1 MTPLN
6 HDPIGIFDS
15 GVGGLGILKKLIE
28 RLPHE
33 NIIYYAD
40 NRNAPYGTKS
50 LSEIRQIVDNV
61 VRKLVG
67 MNCKLIIVACNT
79 ATISAISHL
88 RAGFDVPLVG
98 VVPAVKVA
106 NGITR
111 NGRIGIMGT
120 RRTLE
125 DSYVDWLSRSFAPD
139 KQIVRLVCQEM
150 VGAIE
155 RSESESLNQSIV
167 QLQHRVKQADVDTVV
182 LGCTHYTLITSEL
195 IKALPGITIVDS
207 NDAIVRQ
214 AERLLRESGRL
225 NDSGASPIRRLVFSD
240 CPDALHD
247 WVDRLEIRS
256 HISEILHEAMIPL
269 GESFL
274 KDKRI
279 HILGILGAGM
289 SAIAQYL
296 ADRGAVVSGSD
307 LSDSSLIEPLLHQQ
321 GIRVFHGHQPHPIDQ
336 PDWLIVSSAIREMN
350 PELIDARQQ
359 GIPVLSRPDIL
370 SLMTRWHDTW
380 AVCGSHGK
388 TTITSYLASLALAD
402 RQWITALI
410 GALVSS
416 SSGDGNYFRS
426 GEHRLIIEADEY
438 DRTFL
443 SIRASTIVVSSIDDD
458 HKEIYPSPEDSFK
471 AFLTFILSQN
481 PYPRVVVNLDD
492 PGARYILPTLRTL
505 GISLCTVSLTDPAA
519 DCRVDGL
526 TFHPAMMEFDLVYR
540 DRMIPRLQHHHW
552 GDHNL
557 MNLLLALAALFTNDP
572 SAIDRLNDT
581 HELPKLFIPHRR
593 LEILQTKP
601 FILIDDFGHHPAEV
615 QCTLK
620 TALNHLPPSGRLLVF
635 FQPHLFSRTRF
646 FKQEFARIL
655 SMAHQTYVLDIYP
668 SRETNPEGISS
679 QIIIDEAHH
688 AGYSNLHYLP
698 SPINPSHISRI
709 LHEFGTGPDDIVM
722 TVGAGDL
729 LGITAMLSSIN
740 LQPV

>member
-1 MTPLN
+1 MTSIRRR
-6 HDPIGIFDS
+6 PIGIFDS
-15 GVGGLGILKKLIE
+15 GVGGLAIFKKMIE

-50 LSEIRQIVDNV
+50 LSDIRRIVDGV
-61 VRKLVG
+61 VKKLLE
-67 MNCKLIIVACNT
+67 MECKLIIVACNT

-88 RAGFDVPLVG
+88 RAGFNVPFVG

-106 NGITR
+106 NGITA

-125 DSYVDWLSRSFAPD
+125 DSYIDWLSRSFAPD
-139 KQIVRLVCQEM
+139 KQVVRLVCQDM
-150 VGAIE
+150 VGHIE
-155 RSESESLNQSIV
+155 RAESHSLKQSILR
-167 QLQHRVKQADVDTVV
+167 LQNQVKSADVDTVV
-182 LGCTHYTLITSEL
+182 LGCTHYTLITSDL
-195 IKALPGITIVDS
+195 ADALPGIAVIDS
-207 NDAIVRQ
+207 NEAIVRQ

-225 NDSGASPIRRLVFSD
+225 NPSSDIPDCRVVYSGSSDTLDFWTDHLGIRHRLSG
-240 CPDALHD
+240 
-247 WVDRLEIRS
+247 
-256 HISEILHEAMIPL
+256 ILHEAMLPR
-269 GESFL
+269 GAAFL
-274 KDKRI
+274 KNKRI
-279 HILGILGAGM
+279 HIIGVLGAGM
-289 SAIAQYL
+289 SGIAQYL
-296 ADRGAVVSGSD
+296 ADRGADVSGSD
-307 LSDSSLIEPLLHQQ
+307 LSDNSAMTGLLHPKK
-321 GIRVFHGHQPHPIDQ
+321 IRVFHGHQGAHLEN
-336 PDWLIVSSAIREMN
+336 PDWVIISSAVQENN
-350 PELIDARQQ
+350 PELIEARRQ

-458 HKEIYPSPEDSFK
+458 HKEIYPFPEDSFK

-526 TFHPAMMEFDLVYR
+526 TFHPAMLEFDLVYR

-615 QCTLK
+615 QCALK

-722 TVGAGDL
+722 TVGAGNL
-729 LGITAMLSSIN
+729 WGITAMLSSIN